1 MFLTQRSDYDQDIS
15 RAYQC
20 FAWNAVT
27 LSLQDPLFLVL
38 IRGNHERD
46 GADLSICE
54 RKIFSSPADV
64 IAITQKHGNS
74 LLDLDP
80 ILLCPQWLSKA
91 PESWKT
97 FELNA
102 IWEAISEKG
111 HIGWRYDSRNGETL
125 FEIFGAENPE
135 SLQWIKV
142 A

>member
-1 MFLTQRSDYDQDIS
+1 MFLTQRCDYDEDIS
-15 RAYQC
+15 KAYQC

-46 GADLSICE
+46 GADLDICE
-54 RKIFSSPADV
+54 RKIFSSPVDV
-64 IAITQKHGNS
+64 VS
-74 LLDLDP
+74 LIQESGSNLFDLDP
-80 ILLCPQWLSKA
+80 ILLCPKWLSKA

-102 IWEAISEKG
+102 IWKAVSEQG
-111 HIGWRYDSRNGETL
+111 HIGWRYDSKSGETL
-125 FEIFGAENPE
+125 FEIFGAESPE